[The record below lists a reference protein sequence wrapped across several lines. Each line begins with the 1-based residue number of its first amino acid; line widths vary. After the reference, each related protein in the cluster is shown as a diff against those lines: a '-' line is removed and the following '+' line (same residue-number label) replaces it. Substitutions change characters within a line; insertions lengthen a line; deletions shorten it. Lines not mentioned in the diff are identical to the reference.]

1 MARPRKPTA
10 LRVVTGGRTRP
21 HHSHAAAKPNPAS
34 RAPAPPPWLQGPALA
49 AWNSVV
55 GELVALGCVTRLD
68 GPLLAAWAS
77 ATGRAVEAE
86 LMLNELGGRDRLLVG
101 TAGRK

>member
-1 MARPRKPTA
+1 MARPRKPTG
-10 LRVVTGGRTRP
+10 LRVVTGGRTPPYHSRP
-21 HHSHAAAKPNPAS
+21 GPSPAS
-34 RAPAPPPWLQGPALA
+34 CAPAPPPWLQGPALA

-55 GELVALGCVTRLD
+55 GELVALGCVSRLD